1 MPSKYVLFAA
11 TAAAAALTHYLI
23 SRRRRALPSSSY
35 LRRAEHDSSLIANRQ
50 KMIELF
56 LDDVATP
63 LAPPPT
69 RSASPQAQLRLVTWN
84 LNILCG
90 PDWNTPVQAAE
101 VASLLESLEADVLVL
116 QELPNEALDKLWS
129 AVLTEPLQRVR
140 ELDGLLRAKGWT
152 LLRSLAENSTLLAVS
167 SRLQVE
173 ATEAF
178 HLDDEP
184 TASLNGDEVWSES
197 RGARYAVLR
206 VPATATAPCSSIAV
220 YATHL
225 SHKDSTIVPS
235 KESTIVPNKESA
247 MRRPRD
253 KDARGEW
260 LAVPMVGGVR
270 LRQVDAL
277 LRHWS
282 AQPAR
287 DAGMSALVLADFN
300 SPVRAHYSA
309 EEWRVIAAGLRSP
322 HVDQPLDD
330 GVAARLR
337 AAGFRCAY
345 ELGARNNF
353 GGRPAP
359 PLTHWTGTTVDFAYV
374 SGAGAAWEVLGAYA
388 VHTPLSDHLPVI
400 IDVSARG

>member
-1 MPSKYVLFAA
+1 MPSTYVLFAA

-101 VASLLESLEADVLVL
+101 VASLLESFEADVLVL
-116 QELPNEALDKLWS
+116 QELPNETLDKLWS

-140 ELDGLLRAKGWT
+140 ELDGLLQAKGWT

-206 VPATATAPCSSIAV
+206 VPATSTAPCSSIAV

-225 SHKDSTIVPS
+225 SHKDSTIVPK
-235 KESTIVPNKESA
+235 KEST

-253 KDARGEW
+253 KDPRGEW

-282 AQPAR
+282 AQPAH
-287 DAGMSALVLADFN
+287 DAGTSALVLADFN

-322 HVDQPLDD
+322 QVDQPLDD

-337 AAGFRCAY
+337 AAGFRCAS